1 MIAIDELKATAKRL
15 ELLRDNTDSIEERM
29 MVNMLFG
36 NLLDLAKQAEMISN
50 SPAFKQEVEK
60 EKQRLQ
66 SEKDI
71 PRC

>member
-15 ELLRDNTDSIEERM
+15 ELLRDNTDSIEEKM

-60 EKQRLQ
+60 ETQRLQ
-66 SEKDI
+66 GEKDI

>member
-15 ELLRDNTDSIEERM
+15 ELLRDNTDSIKEKM

-60 EKQRLQ
+60 EKQRLLG
-66 SEKDI
+66 EKDI

>member
-15 ELLRDNTDSIEERM
+15 ELLRDNTDSIEEKM

-36 NLLDLAKQAEMISN
+36 NVLDLAKQAEMISN

-66 SEKDI
+66 GEKDI

>member
-15 ELLRDNTDSIEERM
+15 ELLRDNTDSIEEKLM
-29 MVNMLFG
+29 ANMLFG
-36 NLLDLAKQAEMISN
+36 NLLELAKQAEMISN

-66 SEKDI
+66 GEKDI

>member
-15 ELLRDNTDSIEERM
+15 ELLRDNTDSIEEKM

-66 SEKDI
+66 GEKDI

>member
-15 ELLRDNTDSIEERM
+15 ELLRDNTDSIEEKL

-60 EKQRLQ
+60 ETQRQ
-66 SEKDI
+66 NAKKDI